1 MITRVTLYP
10 GGLISCRDKDGY
22 QLPSSQG
29 FFKDVREKI
38 IDLPES
44 TVWELALVGSA
55 FVSKEEFFRLA
66 GRMTDISFEKISA
79 EDLRLQLGQ

>member
-29 FFKDVREKI
+29 LFKDVREKI
-38 IDLPES
+38 VDLPES
-44 TVWELALVGSA
+44 IIWEYLEKQIT
-55 FVSKEEFFRLA
+55 KEEFLKTA
-66 GRMTDISFEKISA
+66 DKMNEASFKKISA
-79 EDLRLQLGQ
+79 ETIKLRLGQ